1 MVVGLRWLGMS
12 FAVAA
17 LVIGAACGSGGTD
30 DDSGSTD
37 ALATSPSADGVLTI
51 KMFDNSFK
59 PKDVTVK
66 AGSTVTF
73 KLPNVG
79 QLPHNMRIASLR
91 GIYRESEWASKPE
104 PLGNPGTTSE
114 LVWQAPEQPGTYKF
128 RCDIHEGMVGT
139 ITVE

>member
-1 MVVGLRWLGMS
+1 MVVG
-12 FAVAA
+12 FAAAA
-17 LVIGAACGSGGTD
+17 LVVSAACGSGAASND
-30 DDSGSTD
+30 DDS
-37 ALATSPSADGVLTI
+37 AQPIATAPSADGVITI
-51 KMFDNSFK
+51 KMYDNSFK

-66 AGSTVTF
+66 AGTQVTF

-79 QLPHNMRIASLR
+79 QLPHNMRIASAR

-104 PLGNPGTTSE
+104 PLGNPGTTST
-114 LVWQAPEQPGTYKF
+114 LVWDVPAEPGVYKF